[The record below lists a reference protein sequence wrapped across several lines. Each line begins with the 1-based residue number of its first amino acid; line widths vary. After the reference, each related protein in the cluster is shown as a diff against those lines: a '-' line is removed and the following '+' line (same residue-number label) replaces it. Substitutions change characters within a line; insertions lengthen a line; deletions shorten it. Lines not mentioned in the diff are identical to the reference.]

1 MSESLQVKLQGTQL
15 QESWGEL
22 INPYEFMQDTREDF
36 GGTVLSAYST
46 IYDRADGRYR
56 PVYETE
62 MDLRRVRAMAW
73 SLAETVPA
81 AQSWINRLVDYT
93 IGTGF
98 DWSVTSKEKPQV
110 ANAVKGWIDRTF
122 ENSNWSSGLERE
134 SFAREVADGEFIGA
148 VEQSAGC
155 CCVSTF
161 EPDELTLPLRSKE
174 LDEWLDL
181 DFVSSWSFGVLT
193 KESRP
198 AKHYGYHLV
207 HNAIGSDWNYIPVD
221 KAVFWRRNGRQNAKR
236 GFSDFHRVF
245 LHLARSNLVLT
256 NTAEGAATQAAI
268 AYIVEHGQNTSRSDI
283 ERMVAADSY
292 VGSHPDPMT
301 GLMQRKKRMR
311 AGTRIDTKGGK
322 YQAGPLGDNKSNI
335 YLDVMEALLRIAG
348 SVHAFPEGML
358 TGSYAN
364 NNFASSLTA
373 EAPFIQGRLADQ
385 ASRAMRVKSL
395 MKTIVVTGYE
405 MGVFRSFGI
414 TLEELLGVIELSV
427 IPSKI
432 VHRDPL
438 MLTQALKLQA
448 EAGWVSDKTAMTEL
462 GRDAEVEKQ
471 NGAKAL
477 QKESGPEGENPEAPG
492 GLEGN
497 GPSGPSGTDPQGSQ
511 AVWMGLSRQQFIRN
525 QKALNDIVD
534 GLENKTIGRNK
545 ARVLLASIGMPKE
558 SIEILMQDMVD
569 GKLDVQPPKEVQQE
583 PVQESASRTKKPA
596 GCRSKRVKVLR
607 EEYKAKR
614 ALRNQKHLK
623 ESFQEMFTPQTQPRG
638 KDGKWIYSGVDTSGW
653 PSSNS
658 TSKACKASIKA
669 MEKMVAQGKWDELE
683 SVPIYSGSSSP
694 FEVGKA
700 QAKANLLA
708 MKSNDNTPK
717 NAKPVG
723 EDPAILGG
731 WKKIGESLGTEK
743 GGLYIGPDGKK
754 YYVKTP
760 DNPDRARNEVL
771 ATKLYKA
778 VNANVIEANLVDVD
792 GKLAVATLWADDAT
806 KMDWNSQLAKNAA
819 APDFAA
825 HAWLNNWDAVGA
837 GSENPMDNIKWIGGK
852 ATLVDAG
859 GSLDY
864 SGMGGAGK
872 KPFSGDIAE
881 HNTLVDPSIN
891 PTMAKVFGGMTPEQR
906 QESFKKVI
914 SITDGE
920 IADLVDKYHGGDDYD
935 KSMMQQKLIS
945 RRDQLAEVYYAVEQ
959 TKADS
964 DLNKFAAAQ
973 KAIDAADAELAAKD
987 AVSKADFDA
996 EQKAS
1001 EPTAKEK
1008 KAAATAAAIA
1018 SVNELKA
1025 NALSKAQLAGMS
1037 LPPPPFIE
1045 AASKQANNKVLSSM
1059 YELALAKDLDGL
1071 KSMKTSGDAID
1082 IYAQA
1087 KHKYKNQL
1095 IAGLE
1100 SGSFVNPD
1108 HVVQTPVSV
1117 AVGAE
1122 TPKAKVLKKSDLPM
1136 QPNFIG
1142 SNAEKNKPVVDY
1154 INAIA
1159 MGKKPDFQNVPGEIL
1174 SKVPAEQQI
1183 ASVIEQTK
1191 SPKLKAY
1198 AESLLAKM
1206 TGKPSASSSSVP
1218 ESSKSS
1224 QVESF
1229 ATGKTYARY
1238 FIHDIPPT
1246 VTSPLKSTS
1255 LTPSSQFKDKWAE
1268 GGKLYASGPK
1278 GASELLSYTGGSSS
1292 TINESLASGNPSA
1305 FAKNAVAANKYI
1317 ATPMKDT
1324 VVSRT
1329 HANHFGGFKAGVE
1342 GYKKMIGH
1350 VVSEKGMLST
1360 SVDHV
1365 VFDYNTVHWKI
1376 KAGPHAKGA
1385 HAKAFSLVSSE
1396 DEIIIPPAQKMRVL
1410 HVEEGDYKGSKKI
1423 VIHAEFLPT
1432 EDSQWEV

>member
-1 MSESLQVKLQGTQL
+1 
-15 QESWGEL
+15 
-22 INPYEFMQDTREDF
+22 
-36 GGTVLSAYST
+36 
-46 IYDRADGRYR
+46 
-56 PVYETE
+56 
-62 MDLRRVRAMAW
+62 
-73 SLAETVPA
+73 
-81 AQSWINRLVDYT
+81 
-93 IGTGF
+93 
-98 DWSVTSKEKPQV
+98 
-110 ANAVKGWIDRTF
+110 
-122 ENSNWSSGLERE
+122 
-134 SFAREVADGEFIGA
+134 
-148 VEQSAGC
+148 
-155 CCVSTF
+155 
-161 EPDELTLPLRSKE
+161 
-174 LDEWLDL
+174 
-181 DFVSSWSFGVLT
+181 
-193 KESRP
+193 
-198 AKHYGYHLV
+198 
-207 HNAIGSDWNYIPVD
+207 
-221 KAVFWRRNGRQNAKR
+221 
-236 GFSDFHRVF
+236 
-245 LHLARSNLVLT
+245 
-256 NTAEGAATQAAI
+256 
-268 AYIVEHGQNTSRSDI
+268 
-283 ERMVAADSY
+283 
-292 VGSHPDPMT
+292 
-301 GLMQRKKRMR
+301 
-311 AGTRIDTKGGK
+311 
-322 YQAGPLGDNKSNI
+322 
-335 YLDVMEALLRIAG
+335 
-348 SVHAFPEGML
+348 
-358 TGSYAN
+358 
-364 NNFASSLTA
+364 
-373 EAPFIQGRLADQ
+373 
-385 ASRAMRVKSL
+385 
-395 MKTIVVTGYE
+395 
-405 MGVFRSFGI
+405 
-414 TLEELLGVIELSV
+414 
-427 IPSKI
+427 
-432 VHRDPL
+432 
-438 MLTQALKLQA
+438 
-448 EAGWVSDKTAMTEL
+448 
-462 GRDAEVEKQ
+462 
-471 NGAKAL
+471 
-477 QKESGPEGENPEAPG
+477 
-492 GLEGN
+492 
-497 GPSGPSGTDPQGSQ
+497 
-511 AVWMGLSRQQFIRN
+511 
-525 QKALNDIVD
+525 
-534 GLENKTIGRNK
+534 
-545 ARVLLASIGMPKE
+545 MPKE

-583 PVQESASRTKKPA
+583 PVQESEARADRQT

-614 ALRNQKHLK
+614 ALRNQEQFK

-638 KDGKWIYSGVDTSGW
+638 KDGKWIYSGIDTSGW

-658 TSKACKASIKA
+658 TAKACKASIKA
-669 MEKMVAQGKWDELE
+669 MENMVALGQWDELNA
-683 SVPIYSGSSSP
+683 VPVYDKSYSP

-700 QAKANLLA
+700 QAKENLLA

-723 EDPAILGG
+723 DDPSILGG
-731 WKKIGESLGTEK
+731 WKKVGESLGTEK

-778 VNANVIEANLVDVD
+778 VNANVIEANLVEVD

-872 KPFSGDIAE
+872 KPFTGDILE
-881 HNTLVDPSIN
+881 HNTLVNPSIN

-920 IADLVDKYHGGDDYD
+920 IAGLVDKYHGGDDYD

-945 RRDQLAEVYYAVEQ
+945 RRDQMAEVYYAVEQ
-959 TKADS
+959 TKADA
-964 DLNKFAAAQ
+964 DLSKFAAAQ
-973 KAIDAADAELAAKD
+973 KALDAADADQAAKKAAQD
-987 AVSKADFDA
+987 KEDADFNA
-996 EQKAS
+996 KAFPPK
-1001 EPTAKEK
+1001 EPSDKEK

-1018 SVNELKA
+1018 SVNEMKA

-1100 SGSFVNPD
+1100 SGSFVNPE

-1117 AVGAE
+1117 AVASE
-1122 TPKAKVLKKSDLPM
+1122 VPKVKVLKKSDLPM
-1136 QPNFIG
+1136 QPNFVG
-1142 SNAEKNKPVVDY
+1142 SNADKNKPVVEY
-1154 INAIA
+1154 INALA
-1159 MGKKPDFQNVPGEIL
+1159 MGKPDL
-1174 SKVPAEQQI
+1174 VPAEQQI
-1183 ASVIEQTK
+1183 ASVIEKTL

-1198 AESLLAKM
+1198 AESVLAKM
-1206 TGKPSASSSSVP
+1206 TGKPSSVSSSIP

-1224 QVESF
+1224 QTESF

-1238 FIHDIPPT
+1238 FIHDVPPT

-1268 GGKLYASGPK
+1268 GGKLYAEGPK

-1292 TINESLASGNPSA
+1292 NINESLASGKPSA
-1305 FAKNAVAANKYI
+1305 FAKNAVAANKHI
-1317 ATPMKDT
+1317 ARPMKDT

-1385 HAKAFSLVSSE
+1385 HAKSFSLVKSE